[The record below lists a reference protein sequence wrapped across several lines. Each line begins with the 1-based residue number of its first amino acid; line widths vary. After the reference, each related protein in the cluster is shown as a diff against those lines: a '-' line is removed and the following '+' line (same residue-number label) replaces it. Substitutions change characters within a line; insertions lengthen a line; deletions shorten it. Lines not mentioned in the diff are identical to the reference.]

1 MQSRYRWLGFVR
13 LLVVGGAIAS
23 GNCAFAQVVPDRT
36 LPNNSSITTQ
46 DNTNIITG
54 GTQAG
59 SNLFHSFEEFSV
71 PNGSTA
77 YFNNALD
84 IQNIISRVT
93 GSSIS
98 DINGLLKAN
107 YSANLFLI
115 NPNGIIFGPNA
126 RLDIGGSFV
135 ASTANSINFA
145 DGNQFS
151 AKAAQQ
157 SVPLLTISVPVGLQY
172 EGNVGN
178 VEVQGSSL
186 QVKPSKSLALLG
198 GNVSMNGGR
207 LAASGGRVELG
218 GSSGTGTVGLS
229 VDSTGNTL
237 SLSFP
242 DGLARA
248 DVSLINKAG
257 VDVTAA
263 GGGSIA
269 VNVRNLEISGEGIL
283 STGISQNSGAVGAVA
298 GDIIVDATG
307 TVTLTESS
315 VMQNTVGSRATGSA
329 GNVNL
334 TAGSLYLISGSQLYT
349 STFGQGNAGNVN
361 VNVRDT
367 VSFDSGGNGGNGS
380 TSGIISSVG
389 DTGEGNAGDINITT
403 GSLAVTNGAQLNA
416 IIFGKGDAGNIT
428 INARDTVSIDGENP
442 NSIVNPYAG
451 VSAVF
456 TSVGIDDNGKQAEG
470 NGGNI
475 NITTQSL
482 SMTNGAQVNAITRGQ
497 GNAGNVT
504 INARDTVSIDGE
516 RRKSTT
522 RAASAVF
529 TSVDGNEY
537 SGYPDLKPAKG
548 NGGDI
553 KITTGSLSITR
564 GAELNAL
571 TKGEG
576 DAGNVTIN
584 ARDTVSLDGENS
596 KGGASGVY
604 SSVADNLYT
613 GQPPARGNGGEIKI
627 ETGSLSITRGGG
639 VFANTRGQGNAARV
653 IINARDTVS
662 LDGENSKGGASGVF
676 SSVGDE
682 KDLPPTVGNGGEIN
696 IKTGSLSLTNG
707 GGLYTSTSGKGNAGD
722 VTIIAS
728 DAISLDGLNSKGGS
742 SGIFSSVNTTGVG
755 EGGDISITT
764 SSLSLTNSAVLNA
777 NSNGQG
783 TAGNIDVGSRSIRL
797 GNRAGILATT
807 TSGDGGN
814 LTLNIQDLLLLRHRS
829 RISTT
834 AGTASAG
841 GNGGNIFINAP
852 NGFIIAPPNENSDIT
867 ANAFT
872 GSGGR
877 VRIDSFS
884 IFGMEQRSREDL
896 VQQLGTSDASEL
908 NPEKLPTNDITAIS
922 QTNPTLDGIVQLNTP
937 DVNPTQGLVNLPSVP
952 VDTEISQACQPRPV
966 ENQSQFIVTGR
977 GGLPSN
983 PRQVLRSQA
992 VDVGWVMLNPE
1003 VGHRARGVES
1013 RSSSNRN
1020 LQNANVNYPQTELVE
1035 AQGWTR
1041 DANGNITL
1049 VAQAPT
1055 ANPHSPWFTP
1065 TSCPVR

>member
-1 MQSRYRWLGFVR
+1 VR

-23 GNCAFAQVVPDRT
+23 GNCAFAQIEPDRT

-198 GNVSMNGGR
+198 GNVSMNGGQI
-207 LAASGGRVELG
+207 AASGGRVELG
-218 GSSGTGTVGLS
+218 GLAGTGTVGLS
-229 VDSTGNTL
+229 ADGTGNLL

-242 DGLARA
+242 NGVARA
-248 DVSLINKAG
+248 DVSLTNKAG

-307 TVTLTESS
+307 TVTLRESS
-315 VMQNTVGSRATGSA
+315 VMQNTVGSRTTGSA

-334 TAGSLYLISGSQLYT
+334 TAGSLYLISGSQLFT

-389 DTGEGNAGDINITT
+389 DTGEGNARGINITT
-403 GSLAVTNGAQLNA
+403 GSLWVTNGAQLNA
-416 IIFGKGDAGNIT
+416 ITKGQGNAGNVT
-428 INARDTVSIDGENP
+428 IVARDKVSIDGANKGA
-442 NSIVNPYAG
+442 SGIL
-451 VSAVF
+451 SAV
-456 TSVGIDDNGKQAEG
+456 SIDNNGKQAEG

-475 NITTQSL
+475 NITTGSL
-482 SMTNGAQVNAITRGQ
+482 LVTNGAELNAVTKGQ

-504 INARDTVSIDGE
+504 IIARDMVSLDGE
-516 RRKSTT
+516 KKSNGTP
-522 RAASAVF
+522 SQIL
-529 TSVDGNEY
+529 TSVDSNEY
-537 SGYPDLKPAKG
+537 SGYPNLGPASG
-548 NGGDI
+548 NGGEI
-553 KITTGSLSITR
+553 KITTRSLSITR
-564 GAELNAL
+564 GAALNAL
-571 TKGEG
+571 TKGQG
-576 DAGNVTIN
+576 NAGNVTIV
-584 ARDTVSLDGENS
+584 ARDTVSFDGENS

-613 GQPPARGNGGEIKI
+613 GQPPAKGNGGEINIK
-627 ETGSLSITRGGG
+627 TGSLSITRGGG
-639 VFANTRGQGNAARV
+639 VFANTRGQGDAARV
-653 IINARDTVS
+653 IINARDKVS

-682 KDLPPTVGNGGEIN
+682 NDLPPTVGNGGEMKIT
-696 IKTGSLSLTNG
+696 TGSLSLTNG
-707 GGLYTSTSGKGNAGD
+707 GGLYTSTSGEGDAGD

-755 EGGDISITT
+755 KGGDISITT

-814 LTLNIQDLLLLRHRS
+814 LNLNIRDLLLLRHRS

-841 GNGGNIFINAP
+841 GNGGNISINAP
-852 NGFIIAPPNENSDIT
+852 NGFVIAPPNENSDIT

-877 VRIDSFS
+877 VRINSFS
-884 IFGMEQRSREDL
+884 IFGMEQRRREDL

-952 VDTEISQACQPRPV
+952 VDTEISQVCQPRPV

-992 VDVGWVMLNPE
+992 VDVGWVMLKPE

-1020 LQNANVNYPQTELVE
+1020 LQNANSVNYPQTELME
-1035 AQGWTR
+1035 AQGWTI